1 MSALGL
7 FLVPA
12 VLLAF
17 ATAGFA
23 QAIPPGQPSD
33 SPEKKSEA
41 TPKWKEKIWTRRLDG
56 KLVAVD
62 PKAGT
67 LRVKTMN
74 GETSFTVEGNAAKVR
89 LGRAKVGQAIG
100 VIYYEK
106 DGKLIAK
113 DLKGGLGTNEG
124 PK

>member
-1 MSALGL
+1 MSALRL

-17 ATAGFA
+17 ATASFA
-23 QAIPPGQPSD
+23 QAAPATQATD
-33 SPEKKSEA
+33 SPEKKAE
-41 TPKWKEKIWTRRLDG
+41 TKPKWQQRVWTARLDG
-56 KLVAVD
+56 ELVAVD

-67 LRVKTMN
+67 LQVKTVN
-74 GETSFTVEGNAAKVR
+74 GEHGFTVEGNAAKTR
-89 LGRAKVGQAIG
+89 LERAKLGQKIG

-106 DGKLIAK
+106 GGKLIAK

-124 PK
+124 R